1 MHPVNLRIFRLA
13 YWLVRL
19 RWFAILGIIAAYF
32 TAIYILD
39 ITIWTLPVYI
49 TIIFLIFLNITSFS
63 LLKYLQR
70 SNIRKSLSIVNLI
83 INFQISTDLIVLT
96 FLLHYSG
103 GVENPFIVYYIF
115 HMIIGSIILSTIES
129 ILQTSFAL
137 MLVGAMTFL
146 EYTGII
152 EHYPLKGLI
161 VTDMY
166 NNLTYLIC
174 TGLIFVSTSYF
185 VVYITKTII
194 LESRKHE
201 KAYLEANLK
210 LKQKEKIKNEYV
222 MRITHDIK
230 GHITAIQSCINILRN
245 KISGPLNE
253 QQEEFVTRAHTRTGI
268 LNKFISDLLNL
279 TQRKLQQK
287 QDKKNFDLKHSIE
300 EAMKVAENYAS
311 VKNISLTKKID
322 SSVNDIYGEQSSIE
336 EVLLNL
342 LINAVKYSPSGKNVT
357 IIAENK
363 GEEVLIEV
371 IDNGMGIPEGE
382 TELIFNDFYRASNAR
397 NISSEGTGLGLAIT
411 KQIIENHGGKI
422 WVNSTLDKGTTFSLL
437 LRKEKQLTI

>member
-1 MHPVNLRIFRLA
+1 MQPVNLRIFRLA

-19 RWFAILGIIAAYF
+19 RWFAIFGIIVAYF
-32 TAIYILD
+32 TAINFLH

-49 TIIFLIFLNITSFS
+49 IIVFLIILNITSFS
-63 LLKYLQR
+63 LLKFLQR
-70 SNIRKSLSIVNLI
+70 SNIRKSLRIVNLI

-129 ILQTSFAL
+129 IFQTSLAL

-146 EYTGII
+146 EYTGILK
-152 EHYPLKGLI
+152 HYPLEGFI
-161 VTDMY
+161 ITNMY

-174 TGLIFVSTSYF
+174 TGLIFITTSYF

-194 LESRKHE
+194 LEARKHE
-201 KAYLEANLK
+201 LAYLEANLK

-222 MRITHDIK
+222 MRITHDTK

-245 KISGPLNE
+245 KISGPLNVK
-253 QQEEFVTRAHTRTGI
+253 QEDFVNRAHSRLGI

-287 QDKKNFDLKHSIE
+287 QDKKYFNLKHAIE
-300 EAMKVAENYAS
+300 ESMKIAENYAID
-311 VKNISLTKKID
+311 KGISLTIKID
-322 SSVNDIYGEQSSIE
+322 PSINEIYGEQSSIE
-336 EVLLNL
+336 EVLINL
-342 LINAVKYSPSGKNVT
+342 IINAVKYSPTGKNVT
-357 IIAENK
+357 ITAEDT
-363 GEEVLIEV
+363 GEAVLIEI
-371 IDNGMGIPEGE
+371 IDNGIGIPEGE
-382 TELIFNDFYRASNAR
+382 TGLIFNDFYRASNAK
-397 NISSEGTGLGLAIT
+397 NITNDGTGLGLAIT
-411 KQIIENHGGKI
+411 KHIIESHGGKI
-422 WVNSTLDKGTTFSLL
+422 WVNSKLDKGTTFSFLL
-437 LRKEKQLTI
+437 KKEK

>member
-1 MHPVNLRIFRLA
+1 MHPINLRIFRLA

-19 RWFAILGIIAAYF
+19 RWYAILGIIVAYF
-32 TAIYILD
+32 TAIECLH
-39 ITIWTLPVYI
+39 ITIWGLPVC
-49 TIIFLIFLNITSFS
+49 IIIAFLIILNLTSFS
-63 LLKYLQR
+63 FLKYLQR
-70 SNIRKSLSIVNLI
+70 SNVRKSLRIVNLI

-115 HMIIGSIILSTIES
+115 HMIIGSIVLSTIES

-137 MLVGAMTFL
+137 MLVGTMTFL
-146 EYTGII
+146 EYTGILK
-152 EHYPLKGLI
+152 HYPLEGFI
-161 VTDMY
+161 ITNMY

-201 KAYLEANLK
+201 AAYLEANLK
-210 LKQKEKIKNEYV
+210 LRQKDKIKNEYV

-230 GHITAIQSCINILRN
+230 GHITAIQSCISILYN
-245 KISGPLNE
+245 KIPGPLNP
-253 QQEEFVTRAHTRTGI
+253 QQEEFVNRAYNRI
-268 LNKFISDLLNL
+268 EVLNKFISNLLSL
-279 TQRKLQQK
+279 TRRKLQQK
-287 QDKKNFDLKHSIE
+287 HNKKYFDLKNSVE
-300 EAMKVAENYAS
+300 EVIRITENYAS
-311 VKNISLTKKID
+311 GKNISLIKKID
-322 SSVNDIYGEQSSIE
+322 PSINDIYGEKSSIE

-342 LINAVKYSPSGKNVT
+342 IINAVKYSPSGKNVT
-357 IIAENK
+357 ITAEDK
-363 GEEVLIEV
+363 RETVLIEV
-371 IDNGMGIPEGE
+371 IDNGMGIPEDE

-397 NISSEGTGLGLAIT
+397 NNITEGTGLGLAIT

-422 WVNSTLDKGTTFSLL
+422 WVNSILDKGTTFSLL
-437 LRKEKQLTI
+437 LKKGR

>member
-19 RWFAILGIIAAYF
+19 RWYAILGIMVAYF
-32 TAIYILD
+32 TAISFLH
-39 ITIWTLPVYI
+39 ITIWILPVYI
-49 TIIFLIFLNITSFS
+49 IIIFLIILNITSLLS
-63 LLKYLQR
+63 LKYLQR
-70 SNIRKSLSIVNLI
+70 SNVRKSLRIVNLI

-146 EYTGII
+146 EYTGILN
-152 EHYPLKGLI
+152 HYPLEGFI
-161 VTDMY
+161 ITNMY

-230 GHITAIQSCINILRN
+230 GHITAIQSCINILHN
-245 KISGPLNE
+245 KISGPLNPL
-253 QQEEFVTRAHTRTGI
+253 QEDFVNRAHTRIGI
-268 LNKFISDLLNL
+268 LNKFISDLLSL

-311 VKNISLTKKID
+311 DKNISITKNID
-322 SSVNDIYGEQSSIE
+322 SSINDIYGEQSSIE

-342 LINAVKYSPSGKNVT
+342 LINAVKYSPPGKNVT
-357 IIAENK
+357 LVAEDK

-371 IDNGMGIPEGE
+371 IDYGMGIPEGE

-397 NISSEGTGLGLAIT
+397 IITNEGTGLGLAIT

-422 WVNSTLDKGTTFSLL
+422 WVNSKLDEGTTFSLL
-437 LRKEKQLTI
+437 LKKGKELTV

>member
-1 MHPVNLRIFRLA
+1 MHPVNLKIFRLA

-19 RWFAILGIIAAYF
+19 RWYAILGIMVAYF
-32 TAIYILD
+32 TAIKFLH
-39 ITIWTLPVYI
+39 ITIWILPVYI
-49 TIIFLIFLNITSFS
+49 IIIFLIVLNITSFS
-63 LLKYLQR
+63 LLKYLQG
-70 SNIRKSLSIVNLI
+70 SNVRKSLRIVNLI

-96 FLLHYSG
+96 CLLHYSG

-146 EYTGII
+146 EYTGILK
-152 EHYPLKGLI
+152 HYPLEGFI
-161 VTDMY
+161 ITNMY

-230 GHITAIQSCINILRN
+230 GHITAIQSCVNILHN
-245 KISGPLNE
+245 KISGPLNPL
-253 QQEEFVTRAHTRTGI
+253 QEDFVNRAHTRIGI
-268 LNKFISDLLNL
+268 LNKFISDLLSL

-300 EAMKVAENYAS
+300 EAMKVAESYAS
-311 VKNISLTKKID
+311 DKNISIKKNID
-322 SSVNDIYGEQSSIE
+322 SSINDIYGEQSSIE

-342 LINAVKYSPSGKNVT
+342 LINAVKYSPPGKNVT
-357 IIAENK
+357 LVAEDK

-371 IDNGMGIPEGE
+371 IDYGMGIPEGE

-397 NISSEGTGLGLAIT
+397 IITNDGTGLGLAIT

-422 WVNSTLDKGTTFSLL
+422 WVNSKLDEGTTFSLL
-437 LRKEKQLTI
+437 LRKGKLLTV